1 MPRIYLCFLWHMH
14 QPFYKDLIS
23 GEYKMPWTRLHALKD
38 YYGMV
43 RILGEFPEVRQ
54 TFNLVPSMMAQ
65 VEEYA
70 AGKAADPFLRCA
82 LKSAEELTEAE
93 QDFILRY
100 FFTGN
105 PARMIH
111 RYPRYGELYEAWRA
125 ADRNTQRARRLF
137 GVQAFRDLQVLS
149 QLAWF
154 DEGLL
159 LGDPEVRELVSKGRD
174 YGLEDQSLLGGKQVK
189 ALKAVLPVYREFA
202 SRGQIEISTTPYYHP
217 ILPLLCDSN
226 IAEVSHPYVALP
238 SRFRYPE
245 DARRQLEKAREYIRE
260 RFGTAPAG
268 LWPSEGSVSDEAL
281 GIAAEAG
288 FGWIAT
294 DNGVLARTLG
304 RAAGVEET
312 YRPYLWRQ
320 GNRQMQVVFRD
331 HALSDLIGFVY
342 ARMGAAEAA
351 RDFLDRI
358 RENCRGIV
366 ASGRDALVPIILD
379 GENAWECYEHNGRPF
394 LGELYRRITE
404 DAQMRAVT
412 MGEGLKQIEPQW
424 LDHIFPGSWIGANFD
439 VWIGAEEDNRAWE
452 YLLRARQTH
461 DQRSGAV
468 SEQQRSLAYEEL
480 LIAEG
485 SDWCWWYGPEHSS
498 GYRPEFDQLYRD
510 HLANVYRALGCDP
523 PEELSRPILK
533 VAVTDLHVPPTG
545 PIRPRIDGEVGSYF
559 EWLGAG
565 IYRVDAR
572 SGAMHGKRYLIR
584 ELHYGSDGQNLYL
597 RVDFEAHQA
606 EGLSGL
612 EARFSIQAGADAA
625 LASSVVARFQEGQVT
640 PVQLQFAR
648 SRPGESWPWEL
659 AFQKVLEAR
668 LSLGALGV
676 RAGQS
681 LRLQISLWREGLP
694 VDAIPQQ
701 GWIEISTAEPT
712 EWPL

>member
-1 MPRIYLCFLWHMH
+1 MARIYLCFLWHMH

-43 RILGEFPEVRQ
+43 RMLGEFPEVRQ

-82 LKSAEELTEAE
+82 LKPAEELTEAE

-159 LGDPEVRELVSKGRD
+159 LGDPEVRELVSKERD

-189 ALKAVLPVYREFA
+189 ALNAVLPVYREFA
-202 SRGQIEISTTPYYHP
+202 SRGQIEISTTPFYHP

-226 IAEVSHPYVALP
+226 IAEVSHPYVPLP

-245 DARRQLEKAREYIRE
+245 DARRQLERAREYIRE

-312 YRPYLWRQ
+312 YRPYRWRQ
-320 GNRQMQVVFRD
+320 GSRQMQVVFRD

-379 GENAWECYEHNGRPF
+379 GENAWECYERNGRPF

-412 MGEGLKQIEPQW
+412 VGEGLKQIEPQW

-452 YLLRARQTH
+452 YLLRARQTFE
-461 DQRSGAV
+461 QRSAAV
-468 SEQQRSLAYEEL
+468 SEEQRSLAYEEL

-625 LASSVVARFQEGQVT
+625 LASSVVARFQEDQVT

-648 SRPGESWPWEL
+648 SRPGESWAWEL
-659 AFQKVLEAR
+659 AFQKILEAR
-668 LSLGALGV
+668 LSLAALGV
-676 RAGQS
+676 RAGQP